1 MTSYKNTA
9 IGNQPNRAAAVR
21 AAIFVWTQ
29 LYLERLWLYFRER
42 LDEAWRRKI
51 VGSFDFAVT
60 PCGRFRLRSGR
71 QTINIFYQSEAQL
84 PAQFVVAMAN
94 EIRYN
99 AMQ

>member
-51 VGSFDFAVT
+51 VGILQLRRYS
-60 PCGRFRLRSGR
+60 LRSFPASLR
-71 QTINIFYQSEAQL
+71 TTDDNIFYQSEAQL
-84 PAQFVVAMAN
+84 PRSLLLQW
-94 EIRYN
+94 RTKYDT
-99 AMQ
+99 MQ